1 MEWTTRINSKI
12 LSSDALV
19 RNLNIWRFKNRKIVF
34 TNGCFDLLHRGHI
47 EYLAQA
53 ADLGDKL
60 IVGINSDESVRRI
73 KGEGR
78 PIQDQFARA
87 MAIASMEFVR
97 AVVIFNEDTPYDLI
111 SLIQP
116 DVLVKGGD
124 YELDQIVGKD
134 IVDAKNG
141 LVKTIDLIPGYS
153 TTSILN
159 RL

>member
-73 KGEGR
+73 GWCG
-78 PIQDQFARA
+78 
-87 MAIASMEFVR
+87 
-97 AVVIFNEDTPYDLI
+97 
-111 SLIQP
+111 
-116 DVLVKGGD
+116 
-124 YELDQIVGKD
+124 
-134 IVDAKNG
+134 
-141 LVKTIDLIPGYS
+141 
-153 TTSILN
+153 
-159 RL
+159 